1 MMDEQAHQIRQL
13 SLCEAGW
20 AAFAESWNSGQDT
33 AESRELL
40 QSPSEGA
47 GISIATR
54 KPPQP
59 LQRRAELT
67 AESRPRGRD
76 VDDPAE

>member
-1 MMDEQAHQIRQL
+1 MMDEQTHQIRQRP
-13 SLCEAGW
+13 LCEAGR
-20 AAFAESWNSGQDT
+20 AGFAELWNSEQDT

-47 GISIATR
+47 GISIATW

-59 LQRRAELT
+59 LQRGAELS
-67 AESRPRGRD
+67 AES
-76 VDDPAE
+76 